1 MRRPR
6 GRSRRSSA
14 CRRRR
19 SRSSFQD
26 GIEGWPTAEFSA
38 ASGHRPVIPVRELTH
53 ASAAPPCP
61 FPHTQAPLRPAPSP
75 IRKRRSALLLPP
87 YASAA
92 PPCSFPRMRG
102 KVGMG
107 ARAAGARELA
117 RQPVCPH
124 PNPSGPAQRAGRS
137 DGPRGRC
144 RTRPADQSADPL
156 PVIPRAQAC
165 SNGRRTV
172 EKRSCLRRNRGPGA
186 RGDDTLGSAP
196 DIGIR
201 RAAVAY
207 GHDRR
212 VSRRQR
218 GGKP

>member
-75 IRKRRSALLLPP
+75 TRKRRSALLLPP

-92 PPCSFPRMRG
+92 PPCSFPHTQAPLRP
-102 KVGMG
+102 
-107 ARAAGARELA
+107 A
-117 RQPVCPH
+117 
-124 PNPSGPAQRAGRS
+124 PSPACGGRS
-137 DGPRGRC
+137 GWGRAPQARVNWRGNRFAPTP
-144 RTRPADQSADPL
+144 TRPARRSAPG
-156 PVIPRAQAC
+156 VRMVRAADAARA
-165 SNGRRTV
+165 RRTNPQTRCPSFR
-172 EKRSCLRRNRGPGA
+172 ERRRVPTA
-186 RGDDTLGSAP
+186 AALLKSAP
-196 DIGIR
+196 AFAGIADQV
-201 RAAVAY
+201 RA
-207 GHDRR
+207 GTTH
-212 VSRRQR
+212 
-218 GGKP
+218 